1 MRGKR
6 ARNSLGNQAANPAD
20 FRFHCNEAPAVS
32 PFALLP
38 PPGVRFPAPFAGWPG
53 PRAAWIKRRAASL
66 GPPTHGPGWRARWPS
81 PDVQALSVS
90 FEWPPLRGPQL
101 QPPVVCLGSGILQ
114 TTPTERRAAGGD
126 RPRSGGS
133 VKLRRIARRTALPAC
148 FAPASRAHCA
158 EMREWIRA
166 WTEAVETF
174 VLEVIFEQRR
184 GTWAAMVRAALFA
197 FSKIFQVAVKVR
209 RFLYNRRLLRDSTLG
224 VQVIAIGNLTVGG
237 TGKTPVVEKFARE
250 LQNQGRTVAIL
261 SRGYRSKPPPLTRR
275 MWNKLL
281 LRDDTT
287 PPRVVSDGKSLLLD
301 SETAGDEPYMLAS
314 NLKDVVVLVDKDRVK
329 SGRYAIEKFGCDTLL
344 LDDGFQYW
352 KLAGRRRDIV
362 LIDFQQPFGNEHLL
376 PRGTLREPPSHLS
389 RASTIFITKSD
400 GATAELR
407 ARIGKYNPSASIIE
421 CVHHPLYFEDVFTGE
436 QCGLDLIKGRK
447 VASLSGIAQPESFEK
462 SLVKQ
467 GAELVYSKRF
477 ADHHRFTQQE
487 VLNAVNRSKKRQAT
501 AIITTQKDAV
511 RFPKIDRRDLPI
523 YFMRV
528 EIKILSGAK
537 DFNDCVRQ
545 ICFR

>member
-1 MRGKR
+1 MRDT
-6 ARNSLGNQAANPAD
+6 L
-20 FRFHCNEAPAVS
+20 
-32 PFALLP
+32 
-38 PPGVRFPAPFAGWPG
+38 
-53 PRAAWIKRRAASL
+53 
-66 GPPTHGPGWRARWPS
+66 
-81 PDVQALSVS
+81 
-90 FEWPPLRGPQL
+90 
-101 QPPVVCLGSGILQ
+101 
-114 TTPTERRAAGGD
+114 
-126 RPRSGGS
+126 
-133 VKLRRIARRTALPAC
+133 
-148 FAPASRAHCA
+148 
-158 EMREWIRA
+158 RA

-174 VLEVIFEQRR
+174 VLQVIMGERR
-184 GTWAAMVRAALFA
+184 DKAATVTRFFLLLL
-197 FSKIFQVAVKVR
+197 SKVFLVAVKLR
-209 RFLYNRRLLRDSTLG
+209 RFLYDVRLLRDSTLG
-224 VQVIAIGNLTVGG
+224 IQVIAIGNLTVGG

-261 SRGYRSKPPPLTRR
+261 SRGYRSKPPPLTKRLLDR
-275 MWNKLL
+275 VL
-281 LRDDTT
+281 LRSDTT

-314 NLKDVVVLVDKDRVK
+314 NLRDVVVLVDKDRVK

-362 LIDFQQPFGNEHLL
+362 LIDCQAPFGNEYLL
-376 PRGTLREPPSHLS
+376 PRGTLREPGSHLA

-400 GATAELR
+400 GKTMALRHRIARLNSTA
-407 ARIGKYNPSASIIE
+407 GIIE
-421 CVHHPLYFEDVFTGE
+421 CIHHPLYLEDVFTGE
-436 QCGLDLIKGRK
+436 QIQLDLLKGKK
-447 VASLSGIAQPESFEK
+447 VAALSGIAQPESFEN
-462 SLVKQ
+462 SLIAL

-523 YFMRV
+523 CFMRV
-528 EIKILSGAK
+528 EIKIVTGAK